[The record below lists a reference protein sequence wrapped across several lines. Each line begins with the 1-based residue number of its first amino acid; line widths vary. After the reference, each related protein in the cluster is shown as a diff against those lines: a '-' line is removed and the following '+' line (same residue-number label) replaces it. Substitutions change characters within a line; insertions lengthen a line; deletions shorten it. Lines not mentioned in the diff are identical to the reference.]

1 MKKLLLGTSVVSALS
16 ALVLSTAALLP
27 AAADETTYS
36 SSGVGFKGANKFAP
50 KYKER
55 IRTYKDQ
62 IQMGLTKGWLTQA
75 QADQFS
81 AELVRLGELD
91 AKCEKEGYVQ
101 PGVDDLD
108 KQFTKFN
115 MDFSRAGSTPPPAAA
130 TTTTKTTTS
139 TPAATTTTKTTT
151 TTPAAKTPAAKPA
164 TTKTTATKATSTK
177 TTTTKKTK

>member
-1 MKKLLLGTSVVSALS
+1 MKKLVLETSVVSALS
-16 ALVLSTAALLP
+16 VLVFGAVALVP
-27 AAADETTYS
+27 ASADETTYS

-115 MDFSRAGSTPPPAAA
+115 MEFSRAGSTPA
-130 TTTTKTTTS
+130 
-139 TPAATTTTKTTT
+139 
-151 TTPAAKTPAAKPA
+151 PAAKPA
-164 TTKTTATKATSTK
+164 TTTTTSTTTTTAPAAKAPAAKTTAKTTTKATSTK

>member
-1 MKKLLLGTSVVSALS
+1 MKKLVLETSVVSALS
-16 ALVLSTAALLP
+16 VLVLGAVALVP
-27 AAADETTYS
+27 ASADETTYS

-55 IRTYKDQ
+55 IKTYKDQ

-75 QADQFS
+75 QGDQFS

-115 MDFSRAGSTPPPAAA
+115 MEFSRAGSTPPPAAKTTTTTTSTTTA
-130 TTTTKTTTS
+130 APAAKAPAAKTTTKTTTK
-139 TPAATTTTKTTT
+139 AA
-151 TTPAAKTPAAKPA
+151 
-164 TTKTTATKATSTK
+164 STK